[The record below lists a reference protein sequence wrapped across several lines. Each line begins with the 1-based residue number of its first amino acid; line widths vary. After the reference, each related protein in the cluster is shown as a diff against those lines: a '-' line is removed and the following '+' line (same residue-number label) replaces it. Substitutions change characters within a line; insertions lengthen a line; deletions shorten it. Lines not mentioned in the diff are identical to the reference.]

1 MKAPATLNA
10 RFVETV
16 TTPGRY
22 GDGRGGY
29 GLCLNVRRMTN
40 GRTGKSWV
48 QRIRPGGKPTYIGLG
63 RYPFVTLAEA
73 RRLALANAINL
84 SKGIDPRDGGIP
96 TFAAALDR
104 VLDVMRSTWRNPK
117 SEAQWRA
124 SLRDYA
130 GALMPHP
137 VDAIA
142 PGDVL
147 AVLTPIW
154 NAKRETARRVRQRI
168 SKVMDWARAEGHRT
182 DNPVDAIGAAL
193 PTNGHGREHHKALP
207 YAAVSGALATV
218 QASGAWWATKAAFEL
233 LTLTAARSGEVRG
246 MRWSEVAGDVWTV
259 PASRMKVGREHRV
272 PLSPRALDILAEA
285 REATGGAAAR
295 PVSSRPSPG
304 GAMSDSDAVEAGQG
318 IGYQGHASRD
328 ALGVPG
334 LGERTDEHAARGH
347 GSRTRSHHPEQ
358 GRSRLCAFGP
368 ARETAGAPQCMVAL
382 PGGEAGPRGGDS
394 QPWVSDRRSAA
405 PQRCA
410 QQGHPQRAQPN
421 AP

>member
-154 NAKRETARRVRQRI
+154 NAKRETARRVRQRV

-218 QASGAWWATKAAFEL
+218 QASGAWWATKAAFEF

-246 MRWSEVAGDVWTV
+246 MEWDEVDGATWTI
-259 PASRMKVGREHRV
+259 PGERMKAGREHRV

-285 REATGGAAAR
+285 REATGGAGLVFPSITGRAMTDSTLSKLVKELGIKGTPHGMRSAFRDWASEQTNTPHAVMEAALAHTIANKAEAAYAR
-295 PVSSRPSPG
+295 SDLLEKRRVLLNAWSRYLEAKP
-304 GAMSDSDAVEAGQG
+304 ARVVE
-318 IGYQGHASRD
+318 I
-328 ALGVPG
+328 
-334 LGERTDEHAARGH
+334 
-347 GSRTRSHHPEQ
+347 RSH
-358 GRSRLCAFGP
+358 G
-368 ARETAGAPQCMVAL
+368 
-382 PGGEAGPRGGDS
+382 
-394 QPWVSDRRSAA
+394 
-405 PQRCA
+405 
-410 QQGHPQRAQPN
+410 
-421 AP
+421 